1 MDFLLLNPQIT
12 GGLVVALVLL
22 VIIKSLFF
30 RPKLP
35 QNKSFQCARCKVSA
49 PHTERTIE
57 AWRKG
62 IKKLYCSA
70 CHKQWLQSQPR
81 NQNYST
87 PHHKTSGGGCLS
99 VIVFTVFLPSVVIGV
114 ANWFA

>member
-12 GGLVVALVLL
+12 GGVVVVFVLL

-49 PHTERTIE
+49 THTERTIE
-57 AWRKG
+57 ARRKG
-62 IKKLYCSA
+62 IKKLYCPA
-70 CHKQWLQSQPR
+70 CHKQWLQSQLR
-81 NQNYST
+81 NQNYSS
-87 PHHKTSGGGCLS
+87 PHHKASGGGCLS
-99 VIVFTVFLPSVVIGV
+99 VIVLAVFLPSVVIGV
-114 ANWFA
+114 ANWFV

>member
-1 MDFLLLNPQIT
+1 MDFLLQNPQIT
-12 GGLVVALVLL
+12 GSVIVIFVLVI
-22 VIIKSLFF
+22 IIKSLFY

-49 PHTERTIE
+49 THSERTIE

-62 IKKLYCSA
+62 IKKLYCPT

-81 NQNYST
+81 DQDHSSSQR
-87 PHHKTSGGGCLS
+87 KSAGGGCLS
-99 VIVFTVFLPSVVIGV
+99 VIVIGVLLPSVVIGV
-114 ANWFA
+114 ANWLT

>member
-1 MDFLLLNPQIT
+1 MDLLLLNPHIT
-12 GGLVVALVLL
+12 GGLVVAIVLF

-35 QNKSFQCARCKVSA
+35 HNKSFHCARCKVSA
-49 PHTERTIE
+49 LHIERTIE

-62 IKKLYCSA
+62 IKKLYCPN

-81 NQNYST
+81 TLNHSS

-99 VIVFTVFLPSVVIGV
+99 DIAVALFLPSVLIGL
-114 ANWFA
+114 ANWFV